1 MSKNVHSLFQTIA
14 GFYRITFQVLAKTLE
29 GLSCLVIQV
38 GVEIIM
44 LKLKEMNNVEMQK
57 MNSVAKTS
65 EFKTEI

>member
-1 MSKNVHSLFQTIA
+1 MSKNVHSPFQTLA
-14 GFYRITFQVLAKTLE
+14 GFYRITFQVSAKTLE